1 MARKRS
7 RKKHSPTFK
16 AKVAVEAI
24 KGVKT
29 VPEIAKRHEVHPS
42 QVHTWKRNALDGLPE
57 IFAGGVRDQD
67 DQEQLIASL
76 YEQVGRLQ
84 VDFKKKKKKSGLTD

>member
-1 MARKRS
+1 MDRKRS

-16 AKVAVEAI
+16 AKVALDAI
-24 KGVKT
+24 QGVKT

-42 QVHTWKRNALDGLPE
+42 QVHTWKKHAIEGLAD
-57 IFAGGVRDQD
+57 IFADGARDHD
-67 DQEQLIASL
+67 DQQGLIASL

-84 VDFKKKKKKSGLTD
+84 VELQWIKKKSGCTG